1 MFKKIRF
8 FSLICATALVLT
20 GAAMVE
26 AQSQTINSPE
36 ETGKI
41 GPVHGMAMHGEAQYA
56 PGETLDYAN
65 PEAPKGG
72 SFRTYAI
79 GSFDNLNPYI
89 LKGSPAAGANLPY
102 DTLLYNT
109 EDEAFSEYGLIAKSF
124 EMPEDRSSVTFN
136 LRAEARFHD
145 GTPITAKDVIWSLET
160 LKEDGHP
167 FYRAYYNNVA
177 KVVAEND
184 HRVRFEFD
192 VSGNR
197 ELPLIVGQMP
207 VMPSHYWQDKTFAQT
222 TLTPPLGSGPYRISD
237 VDPGRSVTY
246 ERVEDYWGRDLA
258 INKGRHNFDEISY
271 EYYRDDTVAL
281 QAFLAGE
288 YDFRRENTAK
298 TWQTGYTGDAVAEGK
313 IIKMERPHKLPTGM
327 QGFVFNTRRDIF
339 ADKAVRRAIN
349 HAFDFEWS
357 NKQFAYGMYERTGS
371 YFENSV
377 LASSG
382 LPKGRELEILNEFKD
397 QLPEVLFTEE
407 FTLPK
412 TEGTGQDMRRH
423 LRDGI
428 GMLEQAGWTL
438 NEQGLREKD
447 GTVLRFQILLSNASF
462 ERWAG
467 PFIKN
472 LRRMGIEADMRVVDS
487 AQYQNRMDSF
497 DFDMTV
503 STFGQSLSPGNEQ
516 RDYWHSSNA
525 DQPGSRNLIG
535 VKDPV
540 VDELIEMVI
549 QAPDREELIMRTRAL
564 DRVLLWGHYV
574 VPHWHI
580 DYFRLAFWN
589 KFEHPDRAPA
599 FGLGVTDIWWENPDK
614 AAQLPLTPSEGQQ

>member
-1 MFKKIRF
+1 MFQKIRF
-8 FSLICATALVLT
+8 FSLIFAATLVFT
-20 GAAMVE
+20 APVM
-26 AQSQTINSPE
+26 AQDQKQSANSSE
-36 ETGKI
+36 ETGII
-41 GPVHGMAMHGEAQYA
+41 GPVFGMAMHGDAQYA
-56 PGETLDYAN
+56 PGETLSYAN
-65 PEAPKGG
+65 PDAPKGG
-72 SFRTYAI
+72 SFRTFAI
-79 GSFDNLNPYI
+79 GSFDNVNPYI
-89 LKGSPAAGANLPY
+89 LKGSPAAGSNLPY

-136 LRAEARFHD
+136 LRTEARFHD

-167 FYRAYYNNVA
+167 FYRAYYNNVVKA
-177 KVVAEND
+177 VAEND

-207 VMPSHYWQDKTFAQT
+207 VLPRHYWQDKTFAQT
-222 TLTPPLGSGPYRISD
+222 TLKPPLGSGPYKIAD
-237 VDPGRSVTY
+237 IDPGRSITY
-246 ERVEDYWGRDLA
+246 ERVENYWGRDLT

-288 YDFRRENTAK
+288 YDFRQENTAK
-298 TWQTGYTGDAVAEGK
+298 TWQTGYTGNAVEDGK

-327 QGFVFNTRRDIF
+327 QGFVFNIRRDIF

-357 NKQFAYGMYERTGS
+357 NKQFAYGMYERTDS

-377 LASSG
+377 LASTG
-382 LPKGRELEILNEFKD
+382 LPHGRELEILNEFKD
-397 QLPEVLFTEE
+397 QLPADLFTEE
-407 FTLPK
+407 FILPK
-412 TEGTGQDMRRH
+412 TEGTGQDMRRN

-428 GMLEQAGWTL
+428 QMLEQAGWTL
-438 NEQGLREKD
+438 NDQGLREKD
-447 GTVLRFQILLSNASF
+447 GTVLRFQILLNNASF
-462 ERWAG
+462 ERWTG

-472 LRRMGIEADMRVVDS
+472 LRRMGIKADMRVVDS

-497 DFDMTV
+497 DFDMTI

-535 VKDPV
+535 IKDPV
-540 VDELIEMVI
+540 VDALIEKVI
-549 QAPDREELIMRTRAL
+549 QAPDREELVIRTRAL

-580 DYFRLAFWN
+580 DYFRLAFWK
-589 KFEHPDRAPA
+589 KFGHPDRAPA
-599 FGLGVTDIWWENPDK
+599 FGLGVTDIWWEKPGK
-614 AAQLPLTPSEGQQ
+614 AAQIPVTSSEEKQ